1 MSDRI
6 IATTAILLATIA
18 PAFAGL
24 AAAPLPEPTTVTLFG
39 LGIGGAYLAKRLISR
54 K

>member
-6 IATTAILLATIA
+6 VATALILLATAA
-18 PAFAGL
+18 PALAGIS
-24 AAAPLPEPTTVTLFG
+24 AGALPEPTTVTLFG

>member
-6 IATTAILLATIA
+6 VATAVILLATIA
-18 PAFAGL
+18 PALAGIS
-24 AAAPLPEPTTVTLFG
+24 AAPLPEPAAVTLFG

>member
-6 IATTAILLATIA
+6 VTTALIFLATA
-18 PAFAGL
+18 VPAFAG
-24 AAAPLPEPTTVTLFG
+24 APPRLPEPTTVTLFG

>member
-1 MSDRI
+1 MLDRI
-6 IATTAILLATIA
+6 VTTSLILLVATA
-18 PAFAGL
+18 PAFAGNIVR
-24 AAAPLPEPTTVTLFG
+24 PLPEPTTVALFG